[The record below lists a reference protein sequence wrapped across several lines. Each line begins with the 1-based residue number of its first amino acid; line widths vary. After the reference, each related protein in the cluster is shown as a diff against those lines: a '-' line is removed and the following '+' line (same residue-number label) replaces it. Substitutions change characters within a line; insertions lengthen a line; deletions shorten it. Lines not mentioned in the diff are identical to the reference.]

1 MNAHSVTISI
11 LVVIGSLLLLG
22 IILRLAKKR
31 TNKLISLLPNIVVS
45 FGILGTF
52 VGVYLGL
59 LEFDVSNINDSIPKI
74 LEGLKT
80 AFSTSIAGLVASII
94 LKFIFEGKSTWEDS
108 KDNVARQDDPLK
120 LLQAMVIGI
129 HRLEKSSR
137 AIENS
142 IVSCFRSDEEYS
154 LISQLKLIRQ
164 EVVDSKREIVNSFE
178 NFANKI
184 AQSNTDALVDA
195 LKKVIGDFNTL
206 LNELVSESF
215 KELSVAM
222 IKLTEW
228 QEEYKTQMDKTQDT
242 VATLLDQ
249 MNKSVKVLRETSDKI
264 TNVDNSLE
272 KIDISVGS
280 ISVSADDIS
289 MHIANLQL
297 QNKALE
303 QSISSIK
310 QIGDEAKKVIP
321 EINAQINKLT
331 GDLKDT
337 VSTTTDSLKQ
347 TTQDTSDSIKSTIID
362 IKNSANQHTESIK
375 RIDDALDEELTKSL
389 NYLAG
394 SLGAL
399 SAKFVEDYQP
409 LTEQLRK
416 IVRLSEGTDV

>member
-11 LVVIGSLLLLG
+11 LVIIGSLLLLG

-137 AIENS
+137 AIESS

-228 QEEYKTQMDKTQDT
+228 QEEYKIQMDKTQDT

-264 TNVDNSLE
+264 TNVDKSLE

-321 EINAQINKLT
+321 EINEQINKLT
-331 GDLKDT
+331 GELKDT

-347 TTQDTSDSIKSTIID
+347 ITQDTSDSIKSTIID

-375 RIDDALDEELTKSL
+375 RIDDALDEELTKAL

-394 SLGAL
+394 SLGSL